1 MKGTT
6 ATGALLAALLA
17 GCIVAEA
24 APLARYEFEEPH
36 MGTRVRI
43 VLYAD
48 SAARAGAA
56 ATAAFDV
63 MRAVNS
69 RMSDYLPDSELSRL
83 SAAAGQGPKSVSPEL
98 FEVLDAAQRTSRASA
113 GAFDVT
119 VGPLVRLWRQSR
131 KARQLPAPEALSAA
145 RSLTGHDRVILS
157 KPDSV
162 LLVTPGMQLDLGG
175 IAKGHACDRALAAM
189 AALGVPCA
197 LVDTGGGLALGD
209 PPPGQAGWKIGLLG
223 DRTRILVLSRCGVA
237 TSGDSEQF
245 VEIDGVRYS
254 HILNPATGLGLT
266 RQEMAT
272 VVAPDGM
279 TADALATACCV
290 LGGPRALELA
300 ASRPGCEV
308 WLQWVEDRRRK
319 RVESPGFARLT
330 APATED

>member
-1 MKGTT
+1 
-6 ATGALLAALLA
+6 
-17 GCIVAEA
+17 
-24 APLARYEFEEPH
+24 

-48 SAARAGAA
+48 SAARAAA
-56 ATAAFDV
+56 AAAAAFDV
-63 MRAVNS
+63 MRAVNA

-83 SAAAGQGPKSVSPEL
+83 SAAAGLGPKPVSPEL
-98 FEVLDAAQRTSRASA
+98 FAVLDAAQQIARASG
-113 GAFDVT
+113 GAFDVS

-131 KARQLPAPEALSAA
+131 ASRRLPEPAELQAA
-145 RSLTGHDRVILS
+145 RALAGHERMILS

-162 LLVTPGMQLDLGG
+162 LLVAPGMRLDLGG
-175 IAKGHACDRALAAM
+175 IAKGYACDRALAAM
-189 AALGVPCA
+189 AAAGITRA

-223 DRTRILVLSRCGVA
+223 DRSRILVLSRCGVA
-237 TSGDSEQF
+237 TSGDTEQF

-290 LGGPRALELA
+290 LGAPRALELA
-300 ASRPGCEV
+300 ASRPGCDV
-308 WLQWVEDRRRK
+308 WLQWIEERRRK

-330 APATED
+330 APAPED